1 MHVDEKY
8 IKDFVNKHDYD
19 VRKSHNARFTD
30 QKCIPDV
37 VCAVAECIIG
47 YIGDDM
53 SINFSKDDIWH
64 SEYANRLLS
73 ECFSKPDTEN
83 ETMSSE
89 YDKFFAQPMKM
100 LASAGVLSEEKVK
113 GVNMYQV
120 LEYGILAFI
129 SIREKNALIFLDDYL
144 SKVMSDSGCMP
155 YFDDFF
161 ASQDKESFE
170 ALRDK
175 LALLYKRHTPVKGGY
190 EPPRIYNKIINIM
203 AFHRRKKGSIRGF
216 LSSNPLTIDEIRYNR
231 VNWRDVEKPKGMSR
245 QEYATQV
252 GNDVENYSGYYGR
265 AVDQAKK
272 FVRGLERYSEVH
284 HYPSYVAT
292 DAHHIFMKS
301 EFPDLADMPENII
314 ALTGTEHYSY
324 AHPNRNTQRTDPNY
338 QMVCLLSKLD
348 SIERNFQSGNDDYSL
363 SDFTIVLNKGLDTDE
378 FNVQMG
384 YEGIKANLLKYLR
397 PM

>member
-1 MHVDEKY
+1 MNIEEKY
-8 IKDFVNKHDYD
+8 IKDFINKHNYD
-19 VRKSHNARFTD
+19 VRISHNARFTD

-37 VCAVAECIIG
+37 VCAVAECIIE
-47 YIGDDM
+47 YIGDDK

-64 SEYANRLLS
+64 SEYANKLLS

-100 LASAGVLSEEKVK
+100 LSSAGVLSEEKIK

-120 LEYGILAFI
+120 LEYDILMFI
-129 SIREKNALIFLDDYL
+129 SMREKNALIFLDDYL

-161 ASQDKESFE
+161 ANQDKRSFE

-175 LALLYKRHTPVKGGY
+175 LTLLYKRYTPVKGDY

-203 AFHRRKKGSIRGF
+203 AFRRRKKGSIRGS
-216 LSSNPLTIDEIRYNR
+216 LSNNPLTIDEIRYNR
-231 VNWRDVEKPKGMSR
+231 INWRDVEKPKGMSR

-252 GNDVENYSGYYGR
+252 DNSVENYSGYYER
-265 AVDQAKK
+265 AVNQAKK
-272 FVRGLERYSEVH
+272 FVRELEQYSEVH
-284 HYPSYVAT
+284 HYPSYMAT

-301 EFPDLADMPENII
+301 EFPELADMPENII

-348 SIERNFQSGNDDYSL
+348 SIERNFQNGNDDYSL
-363 SDFTIVLNKGLDTDE
+363 SDFTIVLNKGLDTNE

-397 PM
+397 PI